1 MGYPVDLANYYLA
14 IILKQ
19 KRYMPYLNPI
29 KEKSKLQ
36 RSVTEK
42 ENQGR

>member
-19 KRYMPYLNPI
+19 YMPYLNPI